1 MHSRALLLALIL
13 VLPLSAGALAQSQTP
28 TFEERMSQTEFK
40 AAGLEK
46 LSPEE
51 LKYLN
56 DWIQTKGVSQMGAP
70 MIKADGSTIF
80 YADGGERQLIESN
93 ISGEFNGWGG
103 KTRVTL
109 ENGQVWEQA
118 ESGAKG
124 GHRLSSPSVR
134 VKPMSFGSWL
144 MYVDGCPCDMRV
156 KRIK

>member
-1 MHSRALLLALIL
+1 MHSRVLLLALIL

-28 TFEERMSQTEFK
+28 TLEERMSQADFN
-40 AAGLEK
+40 AAGLDR
-46 LSPEE
+46 LSPEQ
-51 LKYLN
+51 LKFLN
-56 DWIQTKGVSQMGAP
+56 EWIHTKGVSQMGAP
-70 MIKADGSTIF
+70 MIKADGTAIF

-93 ISGEFNGWGG
+93 IVGDFNGWTG

-124 GHRLSSPSVR
+124 GHRISSPGVR
-134 VKPMSFGSWL
+134 IKPMSFGSWL

-156 KRIK
+156 QRVK